1 MFKLETARLILR
13 ELNIG
18 DTAASYALNAD
29 PLVIKYT
36 GDEAFESLED
46 AHDFLANYDPYSKT
60 NMGRWAVIVK
70 ETGENIGF
78 CGLKYHEETD
88 EIDLGYRLL
97 RKEWGKGYAT
107 EASEVCLQYGF
118 EVLGLPRIYAQAAL
132 ENTASIHVMKKL
144 GMTFV
149 KNEGDCAGYPSA
161 FYEMRREDFK
171 KRA

>member
-1 MFKLETARLILR
+1 MFKLETPRLILR
-13 ELNIG
+13 ELSTS
-18 DTAASYALNAD
+18 DAAASYALNAD

-36 GDEAFESLED
+36 GDKAFDSVAEAR
-46 AHDFLANYDPYSKT
+46 DFLSNYDPYTPT

-78 CGLKYHEETD
+78 CGLKYHPETD
-88 EIDLGYRLL
+88 EVDLGYRLL

-107 EASEVCLQYGF
+107 EASQVCLQYGF

-132 ENTASIHVMKKL
+132 ENTASIGVMKKL

-149 KNEGDCAGYPSA
+149 RNEGDCAGYPSV
-161 FYEMRREDFK
+161 FYEIRKEDFRK
-171 KRA
+171 G